1 MDINNPHIE
10 KEYMISNKEEN
21 INKKFLRKRST
32 NEEIKNNLLINI
44 NEYKLNLYSLIN
56 KINSSKKIFS
66 KRKENEYILNLLLI
80 SSKLNKS
87 NKLISLLLIFFLN
100 KEDKNQ
106 VNYLNYLFS
115 RIIKLSSELNCNL
128 DIENYIFSKDS
139 SFLVNQNNLFYSK
152 NNIFKL
158 KQMINN
164 KNSESNITIDNLLKD
179 INKNIKIYLNQ
190 RKNEF
195 LNKSVMDDNRLNQL
209 EKIINK
215 LCNEEAIISENSEV
229 FLINKK
235 WLFKAKLFLDTL
247 INARKENMEN
257 LLLEE
262 SFSIDKVYESF
273 LGKQDNS
280 KLKNYYGIVF
290 PGQINNYEL
299 IDIKDY
305 WVDPIDS
312 EENILIKNKLVLNED
327 YCFLEEND
335 WNFLKDIFGATNEIK
350 RKKKD
355 ETLYKNKLIIFDS
368 RLRLEQNKNLL
379 KKRIIQINVNS
390 TIKDFKNKII
400 RCLNYEI
407 NKIDYNNKLL
417 YEENDVIFFAINKK
431 NRDLLIEMCIAFI
444 HNNKT
449 YDSLYI
455 QQIKSDNNEEYIKN
469 VFNNYNQK
477 HYFLIAEIIPKNSN
491 KRFIHPIISELNITN
506 IYNCS
511 VCGEQLN
518 LIEKYNC
525 DLCNLSFYCS
535 NECANISGEHKI
547 LHDYLNKIYIK
558 KFDIKP
564 FLEEKILNN
573 ENNTLNGYIGLE
585 RNKSSS
591 CINSIIQILS
601 NTKDLTKYFLNNNYM
616 NDINIIDFLTTKDTL
631 VNKYINLIR
640 EMWLGT
646 KGNKKDKNLEIYHKD
661 FIQLLIKKIKIETNN
676 NNTNFNNI
684 LEILKFILHE
694 FHNELNRYIN
704 NEKVINEEYNQEY
717 GIEDD
722 IKKDNSIIN
731 DLFRGI
737 YQSSLSCSKCGNVS
751 MIYDFFL
758 YILLPIPKKNN
769 NLIIKYFNEF
779 ECKNM
784 RYVMDESSTVKSLKD
799 KAINNISDKIN
810 HLLHIMSLTE
820 LIDVTAFDNEDEK
833 VLTYTA
839 MYNSLEL
846 VQFDKNKLLTKI
858 YSTKI
863 EPQIS
868 TTKDGE
874 DKDIKKN
881 ENNDF
886 NIQLSKIFRDNN
898 DSELVFYE
906 KSVIDKECINIY
918 VYPFIYDDKEK
929 GEKSNKYK
937 DKLYNSYPIAVSAK
951 LSLILENLQ
960 YLVNIRLRDLLID
973 HFKEESERIDK
984 IYIELS
990 YPHYFCN
997 SSFYSQTNCMLCK
1010 EKKKNSLFCDLFS
1023 SIDKNKTIK
1032 DLMNLFEYPK
1042 QPIILLARCKY
1053 YDPKKQIYSNMNS
1066 FPLDTPNKKN
1076 PENKLDIY
1084 DCFEIYTKKESL
1096 IDMEWPCESCNS
1108 NQIAE
1113 KQLLI
1118 YKPPLYLIIQFDR
1131 FSFRKSLSIFNNY
1144 GIDDSLITF
1153 PINNLDLGE
1162 YVEGPEKNKAKYNL
1176 YGAIYREISVKS
1188 DYIYSVCKNNKQ
1200 WIMYKDSKV
1209 GVAKEIVNKNAHF
1222 LFYKRQ
1228 DIND

>member
-1 MDINNPHIE
+1 MDTNTPGEMN
-10 KEYMISNKEEN
+10 SNEEEN
-21 INKKFLRKRST
+21 VNKKFLRKRTT

-56 KINSSKKIFS
+56 KINSSKKILS
-66 KRKENEYILNLLLI
+66 KKKENEYILNLLLI

-87 NKLISLLLIFFLN
+87 NKLISLLLIFYLN

-106 VNYLNYLFS
+106 VIYLNYLFS
-115 RIIKLSSELNCNL
+115 RIIKISSELNCNL
-128 DIENYIFSKDS
+128 DIENYILSKDS
-139 SFLVNQNNLFYSK
+139 SFLIDQSNLFYSK
-152 NNIFKL
+152 NNISKL

-179 INKNIKIYLNQ
+179 INNNIKIYLKQ

-195 LNKSVMDDNRLNQL
+195 LNKSILDDNKLNQL
-209 EKIINK
+209 EKIIYK
-215 LCNEEAIISENSEV
+215 LCDEKDDTSENSEV

-235 WLFKAKLFLDTL
+235 WVFKTKLFLDTL

-262 SFSIDKVYESF
+262 SFSIDKVYDSF

-280 KLKNYYGIVF
+280 KLKNYFGIVF
-290 PGQINNYEL
+290 PGPINNFEL
-299 IDIKDY
+299 LDMKDY
-305 WVDPIDS
+305 WIDPIDS
-312 EENILIKNKLVLNED
+312 EENILIKNKLVINED
-327 YCFLEEND
+327 YCFLEGND
-335 WNFLKDIFGATNEIK
+335 WNFLKDIFGTTNEIK
-350 RKKKD
+350 IKKKD
-355 ETLYKNKLIIFDS
+355 EKLYKNKIIIFDP
-368 RLRLEQNKNLL
+368 RLRLDQNKNFL
-379 KKRIIQINVNS
+379 KKRIIQINSNS
-390 TIKDFKNKII
+390 TVKDFKNKVI

-407 NKIDYNNKLL
+407 NKDDYKNKLL
-417 YEENDVIFFAINKK
+417 YEENDVVFFGINKK

-455 QQIKSDNNEEYIKN
+455 QQIKSDNNEELIKN
-469 VFNNYNQK
+469 VFNNDNQNQ
-477 HYFLIAEIIPKNSN
+477 YFLIAEIIPKKNN
-491 KRFIHPIISELNITN
+491 KRFIYPIISEKNIRN

-535 NECANISGEHKI
+535 SECANISGEHKI

-564 FLEEKILNN
+564 FLKEKIVNKEKNAL
-573 ENNTLNGYIGLE
+573 LGYIGLE
-585 RNKSSS
+585 RNKGSS

-601 NTKDLTKYFLNNNYM
+601 NTKELTKYFLNNNYM

-631 VNKYINLIR
+631 VNRYINLIR

-661 FIQLLIKKIKIETNN
+661 FIHLLIKKIKIESNN
-676 NNTNFNNI
+676 NNPNFNNI
-684 LEILKFILHE
+684 LEILKFILLE

-704 NEKVINEEYNQEY
+704 TEKIINKDEYNEDY

-799 KAINNISDKIN
+799 KAIKNISDKIN

-846 VQFDKNKLLTKI
+846 VQFDKNKVLTKV
-858 YSTKI
+858 YSTQI
-863 EPQIS
+863 EPEKPAS
-868 TTKDGE
+868 TTEGE
-874 DKDIKKN
+874 ESKENKKN

-898 DSELVFYE
+898 DAELVFYE
-906 KSVIDKECINIY
+906 KSVIDKECINVY
-918 VYPFIYDDKEK
+918 VYPLIYDDKEK
-929 GEKSNKYK
+929 EDKSNKYK
-937 DKLYNSYPIAVSAK
+937 DKLYNVYPIAVSVK

-960 YLVNIRLRDLLID
+960 YSVNVRLRDILID
-973 HFKEESERIDK
+973 HFKEESERLDK

-997 SSFYSQTNCMLCK
+997 SSFYSQTNCILCK

-1023 SIDKNKTIK
+1023 SIDKNKTVK
-1032 DLMNLFEYPK
+1032 DLMKLFEYPK

-1053 YDPKKQIYSNMNS
+1053 YDTKKQIYSRMNS
-1066 FPLDTPNKKN
+1066 FPSDTLNKKT

-1108 NQIAE
+1108 NQIPE

-1162 YVEGPEKNKAKYNL
+1162 YVEGPDKNKAKYNL

-1188 DYIYSVCKNNKQ
+1188 DYIYAVCRNNKQ
-1200 WIMYKDSKV
+1200 WIMYKDSKT